1 MHKILRLND
10 LNELL
15 LQSHV
20 YRCLLIEF
28 NLCILFARYDS
39 IFYSSQNGKRSPY
52 LDNQSRGAYN
62 DIWDERKI
70 PSLITKSWYISF
82 KKKKKHNK
90 KKIYAIKKIKNK
102 KTLA

>member
-10 LNELL
+10 FNELL

-39 IFYSSQNGKRSPY
+39 ISYSSQNGERSPY
-52 LDNQSRGAYN
+52 LDNQSRGTLKKN

-70 PSLITKSWYISF
+70 SSLITKSWYIPL
-82 KKKKKHNK
+82 KKKKKQ
-90 KKIYAIKKIKNK
+90 
-102 KTLA
+102 